1 MGALLLRRGKEV
13 EVGECRGLLMKAG
26 RDGKGLRLTGD
37 GREREKGGER
47 GNKEER
53 EFPNVTVSRITNDH

>member
-1 MGALLLRRGKEV
+1 MGALLLRGGREV

-26 RDGKGLRLTGD
+26 RDGRGLRLTGD

-47 GNKEER
+47 GNKE
-53 EFPNVTVSRITNDH
+53 

>member
-1 MGALLLRRGKEV
+1 MGALLLRGGREV

-37 GREREKGGER
+37 GREKGGER